1 MNILKDVLILIDSK
15 ASDNCF
21 ADKFLFT
28 SYISYNSLRTV
39 FLADRD
45 STFTIS
51 GRKSVQFS
59 TEVDRVMKGH
69 LE

>member
-1 MNILKDVLILIDSK
+1 MNILKDILISK

-21 ADKFLFT
+21 ADKFIFT
-28 SYISYNSLRTV
+28 LYTPYNSLKTV
-39 FLADRD
+39 LLADRD

-59 TEVDRVMKGH
+59 TEIDRVIKGH